1 VRKPITVYKERQLS
15 KFVVFFMR
23 FMIPSCI
30 LALLGLG
37 FFQFSQYLK
46 ENSLTQ
52 KAGQQKKSPY
62 STPLVS
68 GPLPTTASTASENL
82 SALPQ
87 GQPKATEPKDDKKD
101 EFNPQDAEIQG
112 GLTAT
117 RIVEQFL
124 IAKTFEERM
133 LYVTTQKNVEDLQNT
148 ILSRKWPTAQIT
160 PGSQINHLNE
170 RLTEYYF
177 EVRFGENSINFPRKT
192 TMLVHQRGNDDPK
205 IVLEPLLDTV
215 GDRLREFAKAPS
227 SEPQDFYVIMDA
239 RIKCFDDKIP
249 NSDKKCTFF
258 LRAHIN
264 DEHIATAYASEISE
278 TRKQFD
284 NPLNG
289 LKWKDPIPVRVTL
302 QWNTSEDYTRPFLEL
317 IEIKEKSWR
326 N

>member
-1 VRKPITVYKERQLS
+1 
-15 KFVVFFMR
+15 
-23 FMIPSCI
+23 
-30 LALLGLG
+30 
-37 FFQFSQYLK
+37 
-46 ENSLTQ
+46 
-52 KAGQQKKSPY
+52 
-62 STPLVS
+62 
-68 GPLPTTASTASENL
+68 
-82 SALPQ
+82 
-87 GQPKATEPKDDKKD
+87 
-101 EFNPQDAEIQG
+101 
-112 GLTAT
+112 
-117 RIVEQFL
+117 
-124 IAKTFEERM
+124 
-133 LYVTTQKNVEDLQNT
+133 
-148 ILSRKWPTAQIT
+148 
-160 PGSQINHLNE
+160 
-170 RLTEYYF
+170 
-177 EVRFGENSINFPRKT
+177 
-192 TMLVHQRGNDDPK
+192 MLVHQRGNDDPK

-215 GDRLREFAKAPS
+215 GDRLREFAKTPS